1 MAPGAKS
8 KFGDPH
14 EGFSE
19 ANLLYWRKYL
29 WHCCDFSVPPA
40 VSRSPCSDSAP
51 PQRFG
56 ARGIVPPCTPLV
68 APLSVGK
75 SSNFD
80 VEVGKKL
87 AASQTYRI
95 LASRKSITS
104 LLTAT
109 KASSPYVSLQND
121 EARLRSDSPALQRR
135 WEEETL
141 ETGRDVTL
149 WNDLSGDQQRYSAS
163 SFSLPW
169 KARKDLRLRKEH
181 LKTMQPAGKRH
192 VKLTSQLA
200 LSKLMNK
207 KFPKQMA

>member
-1 MAPGAKS
+1 
-8 KFGDPH
+8 
-14 EGFSE
+14 
-19 ANLLYWRKYL
+19 
-29 WHCCDFSVPPA
+29 
-40 VSRSPCSDSAP
+40 
-51 PQRFG
+51 
-56 ARGIVPPCTPLV
+56 
-68 APLSVGK
+68 VGK

-163 SFSLPW
+163 SFSLP
-169 KARKDLRLRKEH
+169 
-181 LKTMQPAGKRH
+181 
-192 VKLTSQLA
+192 
-200 LSKLMNK
+200 
-207 KFPKQMA
+207 